1 MLDVHQHHLCLS
13 FHLHR
18 IVPVMTLSCR
28 DLHRTFNTA
37 AQLINVL
44 KGINLE
50 VQAGEVIAI
59 LGPSG
64 SGKSTL
70 LNLLAGLD
78 SPSKGEIFWGD
89 YAVHKS
95 TQHQLAERRLEQVG
109 LVFQDHYLLEDLNV
123 FENVSLSGRL
133 RNQVDKARALHL
145 LETVGL
151 KDRVDFM
158 PKKLSGGEKQRVSV
172 ARALYA
178 KPAIILADEPTGS
191 LDRVSARAVYEILV
205 DLARS
210 EGSAVVMVT
219 HDEGLVKNVDKRY
232 HLDDGLLV
240 DYRK

>member
-1 MLDVHQHHLCLS
+1 MLDLHQRHLCLS
-13 FHLHR
+13 YHLHR
-18 IVPVMTLSCR
+18 IVPVMALSCR
-28 DLHRTFNTA
+28 DLHRTFSTA
-37 AQLINVL
+37 AQSVEVL
-44 KGINLE
+44 KGIQLQ

-78 SPSKGEIFWGD
+78 SPSKGEIYWGD
-89 YAVHKS
+89 YAVHEAH
-95 TQHQLAERRLEQVG
+95 QHQLAKRRLNHVG
-109 LVFQDHYLLEDLNV
+109 LIFQDHYLLEELNV

-133 RNQVDKARALHL
+133 SGKIDKARALKL
-145 LETVGL
+145 LEDVGL
-151 KDRVDFM
+151 KNRVDFL

-178 KPAIILADEPTGS
+178 NPAIILADEPTGS

-210 EGSAVVMVT
+210 EQSAVVMVT
-219 HDEGLVKNVDKRY
+219 HDEGLVQNVDKRY
-232 HLDDGLLV
+232 YLENGVLLE
-240 DYRK
+240 K